1 MRIDQFTWL
10 DATVAFALFVL
21 GCFLVIVEFV
31 RPGLIVPGAVGG
43 VLVLV
48 TAVRL
53 CTIGS
58 ASGAVLFAAAVVLL
72 VLEIKFRWSP
82 LPGLAPALV
91 LGWAAIRWGPFAG
104 QRVRWWV
111 ALPLS
116 IALCS
121 AAVILGSAAWRGFWA
136 KRNW

>member
-1 MRIDQFTWL
+1 MRIDQFAWL
-10 DATVAFALFVL
+10 DATLAFTLFVL

-48 TAVRL
+48 TGARL
-53 CTIGS
+53 
-58 ASGAVLFAAAVVLL
+58 AAVGSPLSCALL
-72 VLEIKFRWSP
+72 MGALALLLLEVRFRWSP

-91 LGWAAIRWGPFAG
+91 LGWTAMRWGPVAG
-104 QRVRWWV
+104 QRVRWWL